1 MRYLEKF
8 VNYLNESTEEIADL
22 SKEELDELLIPIT
35 DLGVEYSFTTPR
47 VITDGE
53 FSGYKTMNIQFRN
66 SFKLGPSGGYSEQ
79 IVDDKFWDFL
89 DELIALK
96 NRLESA
102 RVSINSNWKNYIV
115 VTFIQKAKVEGD
127 LFTIQKLY
135 NDMNLRT
142 NASKS
147 DFTNNMTKNLNKEE
161 LKITVKCNGVWDQAS
176 YTDRKWNGLFR
187 GIDFSKF
194 NVEKDITTDGYGRND
209 ATIIINLKK

>member
-8 VNYLNESTEEIADL
+8 VNYLNESTEEITDL

-35 DLGVEYSFTTPR
+35 DLGVEYSFTAPR

-209 ATIIINLKK
+209 ATIIITLKK